1 VTLSWIPADNGL
13 LAANY
18 DMQAA
23 SVGTPITAGT
33 VFLMK
38 LQIRFAMTISA
49 LRFQAIGSA
58 SGTDNVVVG
67 LYSPAGVLL
76 TGSGNV
82 GAQFVTPNQANISCP
97 LTTPQS
103 LAAGTWVWAAILS
116 NQGGGGTQAQP
127 QRAFSASAA
136 TRSLNLTP
144 ATARFAINGT
154 GQTALPLSITP
165 ASNII
170 SGSLDIWVG
179 AT

>member
-1 VTLSWIPADNGL
+1 MPADNGL
-13 LAANY
+13 LTANY

-23 SVGTPITAGT
+23 SVSSTITAGT
-33 VFLMK
+33 VFLLK
-38 LQIRFAMTISA
+38 LQIRQAMTISA
-49 LRFQAIGSA
+49 LQFQAIGSA
-58 SGTDNVVVG
+58 SGTPNVLVG
-67 LYSPAGVLL
+67 LYSPVGTLL

-82 GAQFVTPNQANISCP
+82 GAQFVTPNQADISCP
-97 LTTPQS
+97 LTSPQS
-103 LAAGTWVWAAILS
+103 LAASTWVWAAILS
-116 NQGGGGTQAQP
+116 NSGGGGAQAQP
-127 QRAFSASAA
+127 NRAVSASAA

-165 ASNII
+165 AGNII